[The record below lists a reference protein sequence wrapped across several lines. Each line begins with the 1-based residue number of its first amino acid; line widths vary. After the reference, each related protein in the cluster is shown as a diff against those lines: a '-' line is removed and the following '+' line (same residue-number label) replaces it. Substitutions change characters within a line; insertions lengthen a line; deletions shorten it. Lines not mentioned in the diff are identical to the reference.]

1 MLGRGRPFVL
11 ELIDPKNLDVDLAA
25 VEAEIN
31 RRNEGRLEIQGL
43 HWTEKGRVRTLK
55 ETPHAKLYG
64 ALVEIG
70 GELDRA
76 RLAGV
81 LGKRLTVVQQTPARV
96 AHRRAEKARERWISF
111 EDLEPVDGPGEPGE
125 PGRVRLRVRAEH
137 GTYVKE
143 AIDGESGQTE
153 PSLSSLVGVPCR
165 CLELDVL
172 EILDEVGREEP
183 VRQAPRSFGAGV

>member
-11 ELIDPKNLDVDLAA
+11 ELIDPKAHDVDLAA

-31 RRNEGRLEIQGL
+31 RRNEGRLEIRGL
-43 HWTEKGRVRTLK
+43 HWSEKGRVRTLK

-64 ALVEIG
+64 ALVE

-96 AHRRAEKARERWISF
+96 AHRRADMARERWICF
-111 EDLEPVDGPGEPGE
+111 EDLEPVEGE
-125 PGRVRLRVRAEH
+125 PGRFRLRVRAEH

-172 EILDEVGREEP
+172 EILDEEGREEP